1 MATAR
6 HRPALASRLRGFGT
20 TIFAEMSALA
30 VRTGAVNLGQGFPDT
45 DGPAAVIEAAVAA
58 MRDGHNQYPPGDGI
72 PALRTAVA
80 EHQRRFYGLE
90 VDPDGEVL
98 VTVGATEGIAAALL
112 GLCEPGDEVVCL
124 EPFYDSYAAC
134 IAMAGASRRG
144 VTLRPP
150 GWEVDLDAMAA
161 AISPRTRL
169 VLLNSPHN
177 PTGRVLSRAELEG
190 IAALCVEHDLLA
202 VTDEVY
208 EHLVFDGEHVPLAT
222 LPGMGERTLTVS
234 SAGKTF
240 SLTGW
245 KIGWVTGPA
254 ELVTAVRTAKQFLPS
269 AVGTPLQHAVA
280 AALPLEDGFYERG
293 AADLGAKR
301 DRLCAGLEAAGFE
314 VYRPAGTYFV
324 NADIRPLGEEDGVA
338 FCWGLP
344 ERAGVVAVPTSV
356 FFDDQAVGR
365 PLVRFAF
372 CKRDEVIDEGVA
384 RLRTLAPARG
394 PR

>member
-1 MATAR
+1 MNAVFADL
-6 HRPALASRLRGFGT
+6 PT
-20 TIFAEMSALA
+20 TIFETMSRLA
-30 VRTGAVNLGQGFPDT
+30 RETGAVNLGQGFPDT
-45 DGPAAVIEAAVAA
+45 DGPPEVIEAAVAA
-58 MRDGHNQYPPGDGI
+58 LRGGHNQYPPGDGI
-72 PALRTAVA
+72 PPLREAVA
-80 EHQRRFYGLE
+80 AHQRRFYGLE
-90 VDPDGEVL
+90 PDPEGEVL
-98 VTVGATEGIAAALL
+98 ITVGATEGIAAALL
-112 GLCEPGDEVVCL
+112 GICEPGDEVVCL

-134 IAMAGASRRG
+134 VAMAGATRRG

-150 GWEVDLDAMAA
+150 GWEVDLDELAA

-177 PTGRVLSRAELEG
+177 PSGRVLTRTELEG

-208 EHLVFDGEHVPLAT
+208 EHLVFEGEHVPLAT
-222 LPGMGERTLTVS
+222 LPGMAERTLTVS

-254 ELVTAVRTAKQFLPS
+254 GLVTAVRTAKQFLTY

-280 AALPLEDGFYERG
+280 AALPMDDAFYARC
-293 AADLGAKR
+293 AADLRVKR

-314 VYRPAGTYFV
+314 VHRPAGTYFV
-324 NADIRPLGEEDGVA
+324 NVDIRPLGEDDGVA
-338 FCWGLP
+338 FCWDLP
-344 ERAGVVAVPTSV
+344 ARAGVVAVPTSV
-356 FFDDQAVGR
+356 FFDDKAVGR

-372 CKRDEVIDEGVA
+372 CKRDEVIDAGVE